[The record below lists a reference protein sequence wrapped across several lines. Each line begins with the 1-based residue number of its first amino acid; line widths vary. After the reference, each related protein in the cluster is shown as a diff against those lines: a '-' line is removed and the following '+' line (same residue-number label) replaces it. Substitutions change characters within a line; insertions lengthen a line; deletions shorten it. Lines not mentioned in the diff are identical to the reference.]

1 MYNSTFFC
9 DATASFCYSYVTTPA
24 NFSAAAASCTSL
36 GGYLVKYDSG
46 HLQFDVESYL
56 NTTGALTP
64 YYYWIGIARQNIN
77 GSYVYVSDGSSLPQS
92 TSNTPYAHWSWRQPV
107 SAAQRGFDCVIA
119 QGQFAY
125 DIYLGGEAAKQQT
138 DAAYY
143 TIDHPMY
150 PSRKHG
156 WNAQSCNASYPYVC
170 QIPGASFT
178 CYPPPSPTPPPPSPP
193 PPPMPPAPKTGVLR
207 RDLLCHFAGGVALCG
222 ASVVLC
228 LLWPA
233 LHLPAVH
240 TPHAHRPPDLLPPAA
255 APASNSTFFCDY
267 QGVKCYSHSFLS
279 RGFQAAQ
286 ADCTSRGGEL
296 VQYGSAAEQHLVESY
311 FRNWKSLAKNYWHG
325 VSRPAEAGSPFALL
339 DGSVLPQTPSLT
351 PYAHWGFNQPLFV
364 SKQGYDCGAAFAD
377 NAFSIY
383 QGSGTSSGQLTN
395 PGNYAATTT
404 VNDAFNNYG
413 WAGYDCSASMRFVCM
428 ILASNF
434 HSPPPP
440 ATAFGTICWIIE

>member
-1 MYNSTFFC
+1 MSHLTMRRVDNPTCYRYDCILCWGDLKYDSYMGDNTANQQNAIIYFQTEAGYMKYGWTAYSCTLSAYFICQFENDDLPLFPPPGPPSPPLQPPSPPSPPAPPNCAPVYNSTFFC

-64 YYYWIGIARQNIN
+64 YYYWIGIARQNVN
-77 GSYVYVSDGSSLPQS
+77 GSYVYVSDGSSLPQN

-143 TIDHPMY
+143 TIDHPLY

-178 CYPPPSPTPPPPSPP
+178 CYPPPSPSPPPPSPP

-207 RDLLCHFAGGVALCG
+207 RDLLCHFAGGVAVCG
-222 ASVVLC
+222 ASVVFW
-228 LLWPA
+228 LL
-233 LHLPAVH
+233 
-240 TPHAHRPPDLLPPAA
+240 
-255 APASNSTFFCDY
+255 
-267 QGVKCYSHSFLS
+267 
-279 RGFQAAQ
+279 
-286 ADCTSRGGEL
+286 
-296 VQYGSAAEQHLVESY
+296 
-311 FRNWKSLAKNYWHG
+311 
-325 VSRPAEAGSPFALL
+325 
-339 DGSVLPQTPSLT
+339 
-351 PYAHWGFNQPLFV
+351 
-364 SKQGYDCGAAFAD
+364 
-377 NAFSIY
+377 
-383 QGSGTSSGQLTN
+383 
-395 PGNYAATTT
+395 
-404 VNDAFNNYG
+404 
-413 WAGYDCSASMRFVCM
+413 
-428 ILASNF
+428 
-434 HSPPPP
+434 
-440 ATAFGTICWIIE
+440 